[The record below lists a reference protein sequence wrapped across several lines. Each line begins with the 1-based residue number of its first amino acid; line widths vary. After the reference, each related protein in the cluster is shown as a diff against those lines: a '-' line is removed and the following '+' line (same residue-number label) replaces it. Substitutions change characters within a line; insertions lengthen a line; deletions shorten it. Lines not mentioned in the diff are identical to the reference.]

1 MMATVLT
8 EHTRAKHRE
17 VEGSD
22 FVQYMFTG
30 KITKEH
36 YLVYLQQMLRVYHAI
51 EFFAEMNGLFEGM
64 EDLKR
69 SHRILKDIEE
79 LGGTKVEPFASTQA
93 YIEHIADIA
102 NSDDPSKLMAHI
114 YVRHM
119 GDLYGGKVIQ
129 KMVPGEG
136 HAYAFEDR
144 PAMIAALTDKLTIEL
159 LPEAIAG
166 FDYCMAIFNEL
177 KKELNI

>member
-1 MMATVLT
+1 MATILT
-8 EHTRAKHRE
+8 EHTRAKHKE

-30 KITKEH
+30 KITKDH
-36 YLVYLQQMLRVYHAI
+36 YLVYLQQMLRVYSAI
-51 EFFAEMNGLFEGM
+51 EFFADMHGLFEGM

-69 SHRILKDIEE
+69 TPRILKDLEE
-79 LGGTKVEPFASTQA
+79 LGSTFKVEPFASTQA
-93 YIEHIADIA
+93 YMDHIADVS
-102 NSDDPSKLMAHI
+102 NSDDPTKLMAHI

-119 GDLYGGKVIQ
+119 GDLYGGKMIQ
-129 KMVPGEG
+129 RMVPGSG

-144 PAMIAALTDKLTIEL
+144 PSMIATLTDKLTIDL

>member
-1 MMATVLT
+1 
-8 EHTRAKHRE
+8 
-17 VEGSD
+17 
-22 FVQYMFTG
+22 
-30 KITKEH
+30 
-36 YLVYLQQMLRVYHAI
+36 MLRVYSAI
-51 EFFAEMNGLFEGM
+51 EFFADMYGLFEGM

-69 SHRILKDIEE
+69 TPRILKDIEE
-79 LGGTKVEPFASTQA
+79 LGGTKVEPFTSTQA
-93 YIEHIADIA
+93 YIDHIANLA

-114 YVRHM
+114 YVRQM

-144 PAMIAALTDKLTIEL
+144 PAMIAALTDKLTIDL

-177 KKELNI
+177 KKELSI